1 MLNRHKI
8 VSLNDTF
15 YFLKDFF
22 EKCKQKPQVAV
33 GNSGMKVKLIF
44 FRHISFKNIHFY
56 SSVFLSASQEAG
68 TGRHK
73 MEQSLLRFVTPV
85 ESFWHR

>member
-22 EKCKQKPQVAV
+22 EKCKQKPQAAV
-33 GNSGMKVKLIF
+33 GNSEMKVKLIF
-44 FRHISFKNIHFY
+44 AGVY
-56 SSVFLSASQEAG
+56 ASG
-68 TGRHK
+68 MG
-73 MEQSLLRFVTPV
+73 
-85 ESFWHR
+85 